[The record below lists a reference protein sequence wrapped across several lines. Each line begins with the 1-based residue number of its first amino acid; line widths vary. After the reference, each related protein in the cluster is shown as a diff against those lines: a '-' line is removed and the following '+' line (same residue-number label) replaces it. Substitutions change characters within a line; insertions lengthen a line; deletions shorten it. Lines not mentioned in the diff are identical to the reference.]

1 MEAQTEKRQEIF
13 NKRFKEET
21 EMNNTI
27 PKMKNTL
34 EGMIRRIT
42 ESEEQISELEY
53 RVEIIAAEQRKK
65 NKKQEGQYQRA
76 LGQQNAPTFAL

>member
-1 MEAQTEKRQEIF
+1 
-13 NKRFKEET
+13 
-21 EMNNTI
+21 MNNTK
-27 PKMKNTL
+27 PKMKTTP

-53 RVEIIAAEQRKK
+53 RVEIIATEQRKK
-65 NKKQEGQYQRA
+65 NRKQGGQYRRA

>member
-1 MEAQTEKRQEIF
+1 MKAQTEKIQEVF
-13 NKRFKEET
+13 NKEET

-42 ESEEQISELEY
+42 ESEEQIVSWNIEWKSL
-53 RVEIIAAEQRKK
+53 
-65 NKKQEGQYQRA
+65 
-76 LGQQNAPTFAL
+76 P